1 MTCGS
6 RHKKILLT
14 LLFLILLAY
23 TAYPQFNVGLKAG
36 ATFSNILYDEKPFQV
51 SNVQTQIRPGIMGGL
66 TFQFIY
72 PKNSGIQFELL
83 YVEKGFN
90 TKYDSVNN
98 TRYERSIEYIS
109 LPFLMH
115 VSFGKKS
122 YQISLILGSYVSYAI
137 SSSELLI
144 DGTQEINRTYAWDK
158 DIDNRF
164 EFGLQAGIGIRN
176 RFSFGIIEVQGNFSF
191 TFTSLYRWEAVNK
204 DPEMD
209 RFFELPE
216 VAQSQVYQVAISYY
230 YPF

>member
-1 MTCGS
+1 M
-6 RHKKILLT
+6 RILLT
-14 LLFLILLAY
+14 ILFLILFSG
-23 TAYPQFNVGLKAG
+23 TVYPQFNIGLKAG

-51 SNVQTQIRPGIMGGL
+51 SNIQTQIKPGIMGGL
-66 TFQFIY
+66 TFQFIH
-72 PKNSGIQFELL
+72 PKNAGIQFELL
-83 YVEKGFN
+83 YMEKGFN
-90 TKYDSVNN
+90 TKYDSSNN

-109 LPFLMH
+109 LPILTH
-115 VSFGKKS
+115 ISFGKKRF
-122 YQISLILGSYVSYAI
+122 QISLILGSFVSYAI

-144 DGTQEINRTYAWDK
+144 DGTQEIRRTYAWDK
-158 DIDNRF
+158 EIDNRF

-176 RFSFGIIEVQGNFSF
+176 TFSFGIIEVQGNFSF

-216 VAQSQVYQVAISYY
+216 VAQSQVYHVAISYY